1 MTEPDTLQGTNR
13 KLIRNL
19 LLTVVGMFGFG
30 FALVPLYDV
39 ICEVTGLNGRTSEVN
54 IVDVPEGMEADEE
67 RTVRVSFV
75 TRGSQGIPWDFE
87 PEVRRVEVHPG
98 EIRKVNFRARNTTGE
113 PMVGQ
118 MIPSLAPGQAASSF
132 MKTQCFCFDQQPL
145 GAGAEESMPM
155 VFYLDPSIPDHVE
168 EVTLSYT
175 LFDITDRV
183 DDPAAAVAA
192 R

>member
-1 MTEPDTLQGTNR
+1 MTEPDTLQANNR
-13 KLIRNL
+13 KLIRKL
-19 LLTVVGMFGFG
+19 LIGVVGMFGFG

-39 ICEVTGLNGRTSEVN
+39 ICEVTGLNGRTSDVAV
-54 IVDVPEGMEADEE
+54 VDKPEGLEADPD
-67 RTVRVSFV
+67 RTVKVTFV
-75 TRGSQGIPWDFE
+75 TRGSQNIPWEFQ

-98 EIRKVNFRARNTTGE
+98 EIKAVNFHARNTTGD
-113 PMVGQ
+113 PMVAQ
-118 MIPSLAPGQAASSF
+118 MIPSLAPGQAATHF
-132 MKTQCFCFDQQPL
+132 KKTQCFCFDEQPL
-145 GAGAEESMPM
+145 GPGAEESMPM